1 MSEDTAAYMRKVKK
15 AAKILFYK
23 RHRQP
28 GVKGWELRKTLGK
41 KYMNVIELLNRQL
54 ETLDFEVKI
63 VYETGEK
70 PDNPTE
76 DQLQKARFYVSLKKP
91 LSTSELVL
99 SGWRVDDVAA
109 LTVAIAYII
118 SKQGK
123 ASRKEVEEI
132 LREKF
137 PKWRVDYNLNRFQR
151 RGYLSQ
157 DESGILYLNWR
168 ARAEIDQQ
176 TLLKLILAE
185 TTE

>member
-1 MSEDTAAYMRKVKK
+1 MC
-15 AAKILFYK
+15 
-23 RHRQP
+23 
-28 GVKGWELRKTLGK
+28 
-41 KYMNVIELLNRQL
+41 

-63 VYETGEK
+63 VHETGEK

-109 LTVAIAYII
+109 LTVTIAYII

-137 PKWRVDYNLNRFQR
+137 PKWKVDYNLNRFQR